1 MPVWIKRAT
10 WVAVAV
16 LIVAQA
22 IRPSRT
28 NPPIGTALDISAE
41 AALPPATMAVF
52 RRACN
57 DCHSNLTVWP
67 WYSGVAPISWLVAYD
82 VRAGREKMN
91 LSEWGNY
98 PAEHRAKLAQE
109 MCKEVTEGEMP
120 GPMYTLIHSQAKLTS
135 ADVQAVCSWSQTAQ
149 K

>member
-1 MPVWIKRAT
+1 MSKWIKRAL
-10 WVAVAV
+10 WVVVAILV
-16 LIVAQA
+16 LGQA

-28 NPPIGTALDISAE
+28 NPPAETALDISAD
-41 AALPPATMAVF
+41 AALPPATMSVF
-52 RRACN
+52 HRACN

-67 WYSGVAPISWLVAYD
+67 WYSSVAPVSWLVAYD
-82 VRAGREKMN
+82 VRTGRKEMN

-98 PAEHRAKLAQE
+98 TAERKAELARK

-120 GPMYTLIHSQAKLTS
+120 GPMYSLMHPQAKLSS
-135 ADVQAVCSWSQTAQ
+135 ADVQAVCAWSQTAQ

>member
-1 MPVWIKRAT
+1 MWKWLKRSIWILL
-10 WVAVAV
+10 AV

-28 NPPIGTALDISAE
+28 NPTTEAALDVSAE
-41 AALPPATMAVF
+41 TALPPATMSVF
-52 RRACN
+52 HRACN

-67 WYSGVAPISWLVAYD
+67 WYSNVAPASWLVTYD
-82 VRAGREKMN
+82 VRSGRKAMN

-98 PAEHRAKLAQE
+98 TAEHRAELAQE
-109 MCKEVTEGEMP
+109 VCKEVTDGEMP
-120 GPMYTLIHSQAKLTS
+120 GPMYTLMHSQARLNS
-135 ADVQAVCSWSQTAQ
+135 ADVQAVCSWSQAAQ

>member
-1 MPVWIKRAT
+1 MSVWLKRSI
-10 WVAVAV
+10 WIILGV
-16 LIVAQA
+16 LILAQA

-28 NPPIGTALDISAE
+28 DPPNEAALDISAE
-41 AALPPATMAVF
+41 AGLLPATMSVF
-52 RRACN
+52 HRACN

-67 WYSGVAPISWLVAYD
+67 RYSSVAPISWLVAYD
-82 VRAGREKMN
+82 VRAGRRRMN

-98 PAEHRAKLAQE
+98 TAEHRAKLAQE

-120 GPMYTLIHSQAKLTS
+120 GAMYTLMHPQAKLTS

>member
-1 MPVWIKRAT
+1 MPAWIKRAI
-10 WVAVAV
+10 WIVVLV

-28 NPPIGTALDISAE
+28 NPPTQAALDISAE
-41 AALPPATMAVF
+41 AALPPATMSVF
-52 RRACN
+52 HRACN
-57 DCHSNLTVWP
+57 DCHSNFTVWP
-67 WYSGVAPISWLVAYD
+67 WYSSVAPSSWLVDYD
-82 VRAGREKMN
+82 VRAGRKRMN

-98 PAEHRAKLAQE
+98 TAEHRAKLARE

-120 GPMYTLIHSQAKLTS
+120 GPMYTLMHPQAKLTS